1 MYKKGYLSWLQ
12 YYSLQ
17 KQTGLLVIIEFTV
30 MIEFLLCPFGPIFPF
45 YCINSL
51 KNQVWKNEKNAWLY
65 WCTPTTSWYDW
76 CTVPEIKN
84 ATDMS
89 LFHFMPFYAFH
100 PSPPLLTI
108 RKVKTLSK
116 KNYMEISLFH
126 NCLPK
131 VLLMW
136 STVPEI

>member
-1 MYKKGYLSWLQ
+1 MVFYHLMTGKTKTSENWKQNLIYHNSKLMYKKGYLSWLQ
-12 YYSLQ
+12 YCSLQ
-17 KQTGLLVIIEFTV
+17 KQTGLLVMIEFTV

-84 ATDMS
+84 ATDMN
-89 LFHFMPFYAFH
+89 LFHFVPFYALSLL
-100 PSPPLLTI
+100 PSSP
-108 RKVKTLSK
+108 
-116 KNYMEISLFH
+116 N
-126 NCLPK
+126 N
-131 VLLMW
+131 
-136 STVPEI
+136 